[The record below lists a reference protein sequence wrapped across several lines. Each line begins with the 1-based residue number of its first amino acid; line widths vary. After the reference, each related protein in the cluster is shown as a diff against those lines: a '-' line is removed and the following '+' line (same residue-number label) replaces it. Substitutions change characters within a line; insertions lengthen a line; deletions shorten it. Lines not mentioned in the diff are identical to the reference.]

1 MTEENFRELLLRFDA
16 DLEQAAE
23 KYELM
28 RRQLIKFFECRNC
41 ENAQELADETIN
53 RVTRKISEG
62 ETIPPN
68 ALSAYFYGVAR
79 NIVRESKVNPEKI
92 IISVDD
98 LESLHPTTPPSLVM
112 NPLNLEEDVLKQML
126 ECLDSCLGELS
137 EKDQEIVLV
146 YYEGEC
152 GAKIANRKKIATLFG
167 MNINNLRIRVYRI
180 REKLERC
187 VQLCSNKNA
196 TE

>member
-1 MTEENFRELLLRFDA
+1 LLLRFDA
-16 DLEQAAE
+16 DSERAAE

-41 ENAQELADETIN
+41 TIAQELADETIN

-62 ETIPPN
+62 ETILPN

-79 NIVRESKVNPEKI
+79 NVWREHINNPEKTVFSI
-92 IISVDD
+92 DD
-98 LESLHPTTPPSLVM
+98 PESAHHSIEPLAADSH
-112 NPLNLEEDVLKQML
+112 LNLEKALLEQML

-137 EKDQEIVLV
+137 EKEQEIVLV

-152 GAKIANRKKIATLFG
+152 GAKIANRKKIASLFD

-187 VQLCSNKNA
+187 VQLCSSKTA
-196 TE
+196 TG